1 MLLQFGYFSFL
12 IAMKKIMGFI
22 LLAISSSICFA
33 QSHGKLIKVTVVTEQ
48 EQPLAGVT
56 VQLRKIDSTIIQVEV
71 SDKLGVAEFY
81 NLSENNYLLRI
92 SHVGFQTIAFDI
104 KNLQQKEGLSQVI
117 RLKQATG
124 VLGNVTVSSA
134 KPFVQFAP
142 DKTIVNVDAGI
153 TNAGTSV
160 MDVLEKSPGVTVG
173 RDGTISMKGKPQVMV
188 LIDGKQTQL
197 SGADLQTYLSGISAS
212 QVDVIELIDN
222 PGAKYDAAGNTG
234 IINIKTKKLRQKG
247 FNGSLSV
254 SAGQGIYNKSN
265 NSLNLNYRNG
275 KVNLFLNYGN
285 NLSRDMMKMYALRKY
300 FNQNGSDSL
309 LLQQPNLTRTKIR
322 AHNIKAGL
330 DFFATNNTTLGVV
343 FTGAFVDRTTRS
355 YSTIDWMSPDYMIDS
370 TIITYGT
377 RFNEFRRAGIN
388 INGNHTFS
396 NKDVLSAD
404 VDFIRFEIK
413 GGQFFE
419 TQLSTPGS
427 VTYATR
433 GNIPSTLDIFTAKLD
448 YTKRFRQYLW
458 EAGMKTAH
466 TKTDNLAEYF
476 FYDGINWYDD
486 LSRSNH
492 FLYDEQISA
501 VYSSLSTDARKWQ
514 FQAGLRYE
522 YTGYKANQLGNALV
536 KDSAAKRDYGS
547 LFPSAFITYHAD
559 SSNNLTFRF
568 GRRIDRPQ
576 FQNLNPFIITINKY
590 TFEGGNPYIRPQY
603 TWNFE
608 LVHSYKNLIST
619 GISYSYLKD
628 YFSQI
633 FIIDSNASNINK
645 NVIIYT
651 RGNVGNFQ
659 SFGATI
665 TLQIP
670 VTKWWNLTRVAVYTH
685 KIIKGVV
692 WKPIE
697 ARIHQVNISA
707 NNQFQFKK
715 GWAAELSGWYQGNS
729 QIDLQEIV
737 TPRGE
742 MGFGLSKQIMKG
754 KGTLRLNV
762 RDILYTQNYS
772 GYSNFE
778 NSDEPFEVKW
788 DSRVARVAFT
798 WRFGKAMKAIKRS
811 SGSAAE
817 ETERVGTGN

>member
-1 MLLQFGYFSFL
+1 
-12 IAMKKIMGFI
+12 MKNILVFI
-22 LLAISSSICFA
+22 IFTISGSVCLA
-33 QSHGKLIKVTVVTEQ
+33 QSQGKLVKVTVVSEQ
-48 EQPLAGVT
+48 EEPLTGAT
-56 VQLRKIDSTIIQVEV
+56 VQLLKTDSTLVKVQV
-71 SDKLGVAEFY
+71 SDKVGVAEFN
-81 NLSENNYLLRI
+81 NLSENNYLI
-92 SHVGFQTIAFDI
+92 QVSHTGFQPIYFDI
-104 KNLQQKEGLSQVI
+104 KNLQQRDRFSQVFKLQ
-117 RLKQATG
+117 RESG
-124 VLGNVTVSSA
+124 VLNNVVVTA
-134 KPFVQFAP
+134 KKPFVQFAP

-153 TNAGTSV
+153 TNAGTSI

-173 RDGTISMKGKPQVMV
+173 RDGTISMKGKSQVMV

-197 SGADLQTYLSGISAS
+197 GGADLQNYLSGISAS
-212 QVDVIELIDN
+212 QIDVIELIDN
-222 PGAKYDAAGNTG
+222 PGAKYDAAGNSG

-247 FNGSLSV
+247 FNGSLSL
-254 SAGQGIYNKSN
+254 SYGQGFYPKSN
-265 NSLNLNYRNG
+265 SSLNLNYRNG
-275 KVNLFLNYGN
+275 RINVFLNYGN

-300 FNQNGSDSL
+300 FDQNGDDSL
-309 LLQQPNLTRTKIR
+309 LLQQPNLTLTKIR
-322 AHNIKAGL
+322 AHNIKIGF
-330 DFFATNNTTLGVV
+330 DFFASNNTTLGVV
-343 FTGAFVDRTTRS
+343 FTGTSVKRSTRS
-355 YSTIDWMSPDYMIDS
+355 YSTIDWMTPDYVIDS
-370 TIITYGT
+370 TIITSGT
-377 RFNEFRRAGIN
+377 RYSEFKRAGIN
-388 INGNHTFS
+388 VNGNHTFS

-404 VDFIRFEIK
+404 VDLISFEIK

-427 VTYATR
+427 TSYGTR

-448 YTKRFRQYLW
+448 YTKKFNQYLW

-466 TKTDNLAEYF
+466 TKTNNLAEYS
-476 FYDGINWYDD
+476 FYDGVNWYDD

-501 VYSSLSTDARKWQ
+501 VYSSLSTDGKKWQ

-522 YTGYKANQLGNALV
+522 QTGYKANQLGNAIV
-536 KDSAAKRDYGS
+536 KDSIARRDYGS
-547 LFPSAFITYHAD
+547 LFPSTFITYHVD

-608 LVHSYKNLIST
+608 LIHSYKNLIST
-619 GISYSYLKD
+619 AISYSYLKD

-651 RGNVGNFQ
+651 RGNVGSFQ
-659 SFGATI
+659 SFGSTV

-670 VTKWWNLTRVAVYTH
+670 VTKWWNFTSVAVYTH

-697 ARIHQVNISA
+697 ARIDQINIST

-715 GWAAELSGWYQGNS
+715 GWAAELTGWYQSNS
-729 QIDLQEIV
+729 QIDLQESL

-742 MGFGLSKQIMKG
+742 MGFGISKQIMKG

-762 RDILYTQNYS
+762 RDLFYTQNYS

-788 DSRVARVAFT
+788 DSRVARIAFT